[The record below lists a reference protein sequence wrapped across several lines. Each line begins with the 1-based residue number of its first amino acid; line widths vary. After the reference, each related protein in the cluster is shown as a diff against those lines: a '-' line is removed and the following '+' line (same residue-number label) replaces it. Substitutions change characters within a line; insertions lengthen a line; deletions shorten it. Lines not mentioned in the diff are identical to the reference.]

1 MSDARQIGV
10 SYDVSND
17 FFRLFLDGE
26 MSYSCAV
33 FVEGDTRDTLEAAQ
47 RRKLAWLHDA
57 AGVAP
62 GSRVLDIGC
71 GWGSNL
77 AYLVRERGVR
87 RAHGITL
94 SAEQHRAVVARGLPG
109 VETSLVSY
117 LDFAPDE
124 PFDAVQSIGML
135 EHVCTPEEA
144 RAGGAVDVY
153 RRYFELAHRWT
164 RPGARFGLQSI
175 IRLRV
180 PRDPRDL
187 RDLGWVGKV
196 IFPGAMTPRLEDIV
210 VAANP
215 CWEIVHVRT
224 RRLDYGRTCRTWRE
238 RLGAR
243 EAEARARFGDELY
256 ERFDRYLRVSE
267 RAFSQGYSSLA
278 QLSLRRI

>member
-1 MSDARQIGV
+1 VSDAAQIGV

-17 FFRLFLDGE
+17 FFALFLDAE

-33 FVEGDTRDTLEAAQ
+33 FAEGDSLEAAQ

-57 AGVAP
+57 ARVSP
-62 GSRVLDIGC
+62 DRRVLDIGC
-71 GWGSNL
+71 GWGANL

-87 RAHGITL
+87 SAHGITL
-94 SAEQHRAVVARGLPG
+94 SVEQHRAVVARRLPE
-109 VETSLVSY
+109 VDAALVSY
-117 LDFAPDE
+117 LDFAPAE

-144 RAGGAVDVY
+144 RAGHAVDVY
-153 RRYFELAHRWT
+153 RRYFERAHRWT
-164 RPGARFGLQSI
+164 RPGAWFGLQSI
-175 IRLRV
+175 VRVKV

-196 IFPGAMTPRLEDIV
+196 IFPGAITPRLEDIV

-224 RRLDYGRTCRTWRE
+224 RRLDYERTCRVWRE
-238 RLGAR
+238 RLHAR
-243 EAEARARFGDELY
+243 EAEARARFGDELF
-256 ERFDRYLRVSE
+256 ERYDRYLRVSE
-267 RAFSQGYSSLA
+267 RSFEKGYSSLA